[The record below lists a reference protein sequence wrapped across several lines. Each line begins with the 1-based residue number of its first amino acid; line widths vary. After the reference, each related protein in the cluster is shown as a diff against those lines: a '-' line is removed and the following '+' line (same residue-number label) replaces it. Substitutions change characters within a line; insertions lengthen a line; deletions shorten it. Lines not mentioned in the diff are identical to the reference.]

1 MDRYERLNNRLIG
14 LNLLYGKVSIN
25 ATHNSILFYIVE
37 HTEDVQFIRKE
48 AMQIASQTGIDEVYL
63 YGEKESLWHQIFDE
77 TDIQIKGESE
87 DILLTCSYI
96 TIDDLIN
103 ELIEVST
110 TYTFV
115 PLDCYLIY
123 DDRNIYEDIK
133 KRLRDKNLFE
143 D

>member
-25 ATHNSILFYIVE
+25 ATHSSNLYYIVE
-37 HTEDVQFIRKE
+37 HTEDEQFIREE
-48 AMQIASQTGIDEVYL
+48 AMQIVPQTGIDEVCF

-77 TDIQIKGESE
+77 TDIQINGDSE
-87 DILLTCSYI
+87 DILLTFSCI

-103 ELIEVST
+103 ELIEVLT
-110 TYTFV
+110 IRTFV

-123 DDRNIYEDIK
+123 DDRNMYEDVK
-133 KRLRDKNLFE
+133 KRLRDRKLLK